1 MTMFDF
7 NELTEWDEG
16 LEALEEA
23 PKSDDE
29 DDA

>member
-1 MTMFDF
+1 MFDF